1 MKIGIIGAGN
11 IGGSLGKV
19 WSTKGHQ
26 IVFGVRDPNSDKT
39 RKALA
44 EIGANAQALS
54 IAEASTFG
62 EILVLAVPWTA
73 VKETIASLGNVRDK
87 IIIDATNRIAI
98 QPGDGPTGAE
108 DIAKWAVGAHVVKA
122 FSTMG
127 WEAIRDP
134 IFSGIA
140 VTAFICGDEAAAKE
154 TVMGLA
160 RETGLRAI
168 DAGPLANVAALDSL
182 AKLWIY
188 MMRNGAGR
196 DMAFTMI
203 KR

>member
-44 EIGANAQALS
+44 EIGVNAQALS

-98 QPGDGPTGAE
+98 QRQ
-108 DIAKWAVGAHVVKA
+108 IA
-122 FSTMG
+122 
-127 WEAIRDP
+127 P
-134 IFSGIA
+134 IF
-140 VTAFICGDEAAAKE
+140 D
-154 TVMGLA
+154 
-160 RETGLRAI
+160 
-168 DAGPLANVAALDSL
+168 
-182 AKLWIY
+182 
-188 MMRNGAGR
+188 
-196 DMAFTMI
+196 
-203 KR
+203 

>member
-19 WSTKGHQ
+19 WVEKGHEV
-26 IVFGVRDPNSDKT
+26 VFGVRDPNSDKT

-44 EIGANAQALS
+44 ETGTNAKAVT
-54 IAEASTFG
+54 ITEAATFAEV
-62 EILVLAVPWTA
+62 IVLAIPWAA
-73 VKETIASLGNVRDK
+73 VKETIPLLGKVADK
-87 IIIDATNRIAI
+87 IIIDATNRIAT
-98 QPGDGPTGAE
+98 QPGDAPTGAE

-122 FSTMG
+122 FSTLG
-127 WEAIRDP
+127 YEAIRDP

-140 VTAFICGDEAAAKE
+140 VNTFICGDHAAAKE
-154 TVMGLA
+154 TVLSLA
-160 RETGLRAI
+160 RETGLQAV
-168 DAGPLANVAALDSL
+168 DAGPLSNVAALDSL

-203 KR
+203 RR